1 MVQKKKQLFILEQNS
16 MPPQSVSEESIAVI
30 IYLYYLDTIKNY
42 ITYIEAVPKDYD
54 IYIVSS
60 NDAVL
65 EKARG
70 FLEKREA
77 VYILKEN
84 RGRDISAVLIAA
96 APVLKKYDRVC
107 FIHDKSANAEYLEE
121 DTAFWIYNL
130 WTNTLGSEA
139 YIRKINQLF
148 DKDKTLGLLAPP
160 EPYGEFLSHWYGDT
174 WFENYDTTRQL
185 AERLKLDVEVTQ
197 EEQLTTLST
206 VFWARTAALKKLMD
220 YPWKYED
227 FPEEPLPIDGTLN
240 HAIERI
246 FPFVVLDAGFTTG
259 VVMRKQYAE
268 ELLLLV
274 QRDMRYMYFLLQERE
289 NVSNLHQIRCA
300 GKWVAIAGDFFERH
314 KNIYIYGAG
323 YYGEKLYFFLKNR
336 GINVTGFIITDGHKK
351 EAEMYGVPIVEIS
364 GINKELDIGVV
375 IGVSY
380 EYRPEVEE
388 TLHRYGIVEYI
399 EII

>member
-1 MVQKKKQLFILEQNS
+1 MAQKKEQLFILEQDG
-16 MPPQSVSEESIAVI
+16 MPAQTASGESTAVI
-30 IYLYYLDTIKNY
+30 IYLYYLDTVKNY
-42 ITYIEAVPKDYD
+42 ISYIEIVPREYD

-60 NDAVL
+60 NEVVL
-65 EKARG
+65 KKVQG
-70 FLEKREA
+70 FLVEQEA
-77 VYILKEN
+77 IYILKEN

-148 DKDKTLGLLAPP
+148 DEDKTLGLLVPP

-174 WFENYDTTRQL
+174 WFENYDATRQL

-197 EEQLTTLST
+197 EEQLTALST

-246 FPFVVLDAGFTTG
+246 FSFVALDAGFTTG
-259 VVMRKQYAE
+259 IVMRKQYAQE
-268 ELLLLV
+268 QLLLA
-274 QRDMRYMYFLLQERE
+274 QRDMRYMYFLLRERE
-289 NVSNLHQIRCA
+289 NVSNLHQIKCVR
-300 GKWVAIAGDFFERH
+300 KWAAIAGDFFERH
-314 KNIYIYGAG
+314 KKIYIYGAG
-323 YYGEKLYFFLKNR
+323 YYGEKLYLFLKNR
-336 GINVTGFIITDGHKK
+336 GINAVGFIVTDGHKN
-351 EAEMYGVPIVEIS
+351 EAEMHGKPIVEIS
-364 GINKELDIGVV
+364 GLKKDSDTGVV

-388 TLHRYGIVEYI
+388 TLRRYGIAEYI
-399 EII
+399 EVL

>member
-1 MVQKKKQLFILEQNS
+1 MAQKKEQLFILEEDG
-16 MPPQSVSEESIAVI
+16 MPPRTVSEESAAVI
-30 IYLYYLDTIKNY
+30 IYLYYVDTVKNY
-42 ITYIEAVPKDYD
+42 ISYIETVPKEYD

-60 NDAVL
+60 NEIVL
-65 EKARG
+65 KKAQG
-70 FLEKREA
+70 FLVEREA
-77 VYILKEN
+77 VCILKEN

-107 FIHDKSANAEYLEE
+107 FIHDKSANAEYLEK

-130 WTNTLGSEA
+130 WSNTLGSEM

-148 DKDKTLGLLAPP
+148 DENKMLGLLVPP

-174 WFENYDTTRQL
+174 WFENYDATRQL
-185 AERLKLDVEVTQ
+185 AECLNLDVQVTQ
-197 EEQLTTLST
+197 EEQLTALST
-206 VFWARTAALKKLMD
+206 VFWARTAALKKIVD

-259 VVMRKQYAE
+259 IVMRKQYAE

-274 QRDMRYMYFLLQERE
+274 QRDMRHMYFLLRERE
-289 NVSNLHQIRCA
+289 KVSNLHQIKCA

-314 KNIYIYGAG
+314 KKIYIYGAG
-323 YYGEKLYFFLKNR
+323 YYGKKLYFFLKNR
-336 GINVTGFIITDGHKK
+336 GINTAGFIVTDGHKK
-351 EAEMYGVPIVEIS
+351 EAEIHGIPIVEIS
-364 GINKELDIGVV
+364 RIKEESDIGVV

-380 EYRPEVEE
+380 EYRLEVEE
-388 TLHRYGIVEYI
+388 TLRRHGIAEYI
-399 EII
+399 EIL

>member
-1 MVQKKKQLFILEQNS
+1 MVQKRERLFILEQDD
-16 MPPQSVSEESIAVI
+16 MPPQSNSEESAAVI
-30 IYLYYLDTIKNY
+30 IYLYYLDTVKNY
-42 ITYIEAVPKDYD
+42 ISYIEAVPKEYD

-60 NDAVL
+60 NEAVL
-65 EKARG
+65 KKVQG
-70 FLEKREA
+70 FLKEREA

-107 FIHDKSANAEYLEE
+107 FIHDKRANAEYLEE

-148 DKDKTLGLLAPP
+148 DEDKTLGLLAPP

-174 WFENYDTTRQL
+174 WFENYDATRQL
-185 AERLKLDVEVTQ
+185 AERLKLDVEMKE
-197 EEQLTTLST
+197 EEQLSTLST
-206 VFWARTAALKKLMD
+206 VFWARTAALKKLID

-246 FPFVVLDAGFTTG
+246 FPFAASDAGFTTG
-259 VVMRKQYAE
+259 IVMRKQYAE
-268 ELLLLV
+268 ELLFFV
-274 QRDMRYMYFLLQERE
+274 QRDMRYMYFLLRERE
-289 NVSNLHQIRCA
+289 NVSNLHQIKCA
-300 GKWVAIAGDFFERH
+300 GKWDEITGDFFERH
-314 KNIYIYGAG
+314 SKIYIYGAG

-336 GINVTGFIITDGHKK
+336 GIHVTGFIVTDGHKK
-351 EAEMYGVPIVEIS
+351 EAEMYGMPIVEIS
-364 GINKELDIGVV
+364 GIKKESDIGVV

-388 TLHRYGIVEYI
+388 TLRRYGIMEYI
-399 EII
+399 EIL

>member
-197 EEQLTTLST
+197 EVQLTTLST

>member
-336 GINVTGFIITDGHKK
+336 GINLTCFIITDGHKK

>member
-1 MVQKKKQLFILEQNS
+1 M
-16 MPPQSVSEESIAVI
+16 
-30 IYLYYLDTIKNY
+30 
-42 ITYIEAVPKDYD
+42 
-54 IYIVSS
+54 
-60 NDAVL
+60 
-65 EKARG
+65 
-70 FLEKREA
+70 
-77 VYILKEN
+77 
-84 RGRDISAVLIAA
+84 
-96 APVLKKYDRVC
+96 
-107 FIHDKSANAEYLEE
+107 EE

-206 VFWARTAALKKLMD
+206 VFWARTKKKKKLMD

-240 HAIERI
+240 HAIERL

-323 YYGEKLYFFLKNR
+323 YYGEKL
-336 GINVTGFIITDGHKK
+336 
-351 EAEMYGVPIVEIS
+351 
-364 GINKELDIGVV
+364 
-375 IGVSY
+375 
-380 EYRPEVEE
+380 
-388 TLHRYGIVEYI
+388 
-399 EII
+399 

>member
-336 GINVTGFIITDGHKK
+336 GVNVTGFIITDGHKK

>member
-1 MVQKKKQLFILEQNS
+1 MKIFQKNHCQL
-16 MPPQSVSEESIAVI
+16 
-30 IYLYYLDTIKNY
+30 
-42 ITYIEAVPKDYD
+42 
-54 IYIVSS
+54 
-60 NDAVL
+60 
-65 EKARG
+65 
-70 FLEKREA
+70 
-77 VYILKEN
+77 
-84 RGRDISAVLIAA
+84 
-96 APVLKKYDRVC
+96 
-107 FIHDKSANAEYLEE
+107 
-121 DTAFWIYNL
+121 
-130 WTNTLGSEA
+130 
-139 YIRKINQLF
+139 
-148 DKDKTLGLLAPP
+148 
-160 EPYGEFLSHWYGDT
+160 
-174 WFENYDTTRQL
+174 
-185 AERLKLDVEVTQ
+185 
-197 EEQLTTLST
+197 
-206 VFWARTAALKKLMD
+206 
-220 YPWKYED
+220 
-227 FPEEPLPIDGTLN
+227 TLN

>member
-220 YPWKYED
+220 YQWKYED

>member
-1 MVQKKKQLFILEQNS
+1 MVQKKEQLFILEQNS

-42 ITYIEAVPKDYD
+42 IAYIETVPKEYD

-65 EKARG
+65 ENAQG

-96 APVLKKYDRVC
+96 APVMKKYDRVC

-148 DKDKTLGLLAPP
+148 DEDKTLGLLAPP

-174 WFENYDTTRQL
+174 WFENYDATRQL

-197 EEQLTTLST
+197 VEQLTTLST
-206 VFWARTAALKKLMD
+206 VFWVRTAALKKLMD

-300 GKWVAIAGDFFERH
+300 GKWVEIAGDFFERH

-323 YYGEKLYFFLKNR
+323 YYGEKLYFFLRNR
-336 GINVTGFIITDGHKK
+336 GINVTGFIVTNGHKK

-364 GINKELDIGVV
+364 GINKDLDIGVV

-388 TLHRYGIVEYI
+388 TLHRYGIIEYI

>member
-1 MVQKKKQLFILEQNS
+1 MELKKERLFILDQDD
-16 MPPQSVSEESIAVI
+16 MPKKTVLRESTAVI
-30 IYLYYLDTIKNY
+30 IYLYYFDTIKDYLPYMNQ
-42 ITYIEAVPKDYD
+42 IPKEYD
-54 IYIVSS
+54 VCVISSDQSVLNEVKRFFSNRNAIY
-60 NDAVL
+60 L
-65 EKARG
+65 
-70 FLEKREA
+70 
-77 VYILKEN
+77 LKEN
-84 RGRDISAVLIAA
+84 RGRDISAFLIAA
-96 APVLKKYDRVC
+96 VPVLEKYERIC

-130 WTNTLGSEA
+130 WTNTLGSEV

-148 DKDKTLGLLAPP
+148 DDDKTLGLLAPP

-174 WFENYDTTRQL
+174 WFENYDATRQL

-197 EEQLTTLST
+197 EEQLTALST
-206 VFWARTAALKKLMD
+206 VFWARTSALKKLVH

-246 FPFVVLDAGFTTG
+246 FPFAALDAGFTTG
-259 VVMRKQYAE
+259 IVMRKQYAE

-274 QRDMRYMYFLLQERE
+274 QRDMRYMYFLLRERE
-289 NVSNLHQIRCA
+289 HISNLHQIKCA
-300 GKWVAIAGDFFERH
+300 GKWGAIAGDFFERH

-336 GINVTGFIITDGHKK
+336 GINTSGFIVTDGHKK
-351 EAEMYGVPIVEIS
+351 ETEMHGKPIVEI
-364 GINKELDIGVV
+364 GELKRDSDIGVV

-388 TLHRYGIVEYI
+388 TLRRYGIAEYI
-399 EII
+399 EIL

>member
-300 GKWVAIAGDFFERH
+300 GKWVAIAGDFFDRH

>member
-1 MVQKKKQLFILEQNS
+1 MAQKKEQLFILDQDG
-16 MPPQSVSEESIAVI
+16 MPPKTVSGESTAVI
-30 IYLYYLDTIKNY
+30 IYLYYLDTVKDY
-42 ITYIEAVPKDYD
+42 ISYIETVPKEYD

-60 NDAVL
+60 NEVVL
-65 EKARG
+65 KKVQE
-70 FLEKREA
+70 FLVKREA
-77 VYILKEN
+77 IYILKEN

-107 FIHDKSANAEYLEE
+107 FIHDKSANAKYLEE

-148 DKDKTLGLLAPP
+148 DEDKTLGLLAPP

-174 WFENYDTTRQL
+174 WFENYDATRQL
-185 AERLKLDVEVTQ
+185 AKRLKLDVEVKQ
-197 EEQLTTLST
+197 EEQRAALST
-206 VFWARTAALKKLMD
+206 VFWARTAALKKLID

-227 FPEEPLPIDGTLN
+227 FPEEPLPIDGTIN

-246 FPFVVLDAGFTTG
+246 FSFVALDAGFTTG
-259 VVMRKQYAE
+259 IVMRKQYAE
-268 ELLLLV
+268 KLLFLV
-274 QRDMRYMYFLLQERE
+274 QRDMRHMYFLLRERE
-289 NVSNLHQIRCA
+289 RVSNLHQIKCA
-300 GKWVAIAGDFFERH
+300 RKWGIIAGDFFERH
-314 KNIYIYGAG
+314 RNIYIYGAG

-336 GINVTGFIITDGHKK
+336 GINVTGFIVTDGHKK
-351 EAEMYGVPIVEIS
+351 EAKMHGMPIMEIS
-364 GINKELDIGVV
+364 EIKKDSNIGVV

-388 TLHRYGIVEYI
+388 TLHKYGIAEYI
-399 EII
+399 EIL

>member
-1 MVQKKKQLFILEQNS
+1 MAQKKEQLFILEQNG
-16 MPPQSVSEESIAVI
+16 MLPQTVSEESVAVI
-30 IYLYYLDTIKNY
+30 IYLYYLDTVKDY
-42 ITYIEAVPKDYD
+42 IPYIEVVPREYD

-60 NDAVL
+60 NEAVL
-65 EKARG
+65 KKVQG
-70 FLEKREA
+70 FLLERET

-130 WTNTLGSEA
+130 WTNTLGTET
-139 YIRKINQLF
+139 YIRKVNQLF
-148 DKDKTLGLLAPP
+148 DEDKTLGLLVPP

-174 WFENYDTTRQL
+174 WFENYNATRQL

-206 VFWARTAALKKLMD
+206 VFWARTAALKKLVH
-220 YPWKYED
+220 YPWKYKD

-246 FPFVVLDAGFTTG
+246 FSFVALDAGFTTG
-259 VVMRKQYAE
+259 TIMRKQYAE
-268 ELLLLV
+268 ELLLLT
-274 QRDMRYMYFLLQERE
+274 QRDMRYMYFLLRERE
-289 NVSNLHQIRCA
+289 NVSNLHQIKCA
-300 GKWVAIAGDFFERH
+300 GKWVAIAGNFFERH
-314 KNIYIYGAG
+314 KSIYIYGAG
-323 YYGEKLYFFLKNR
+323 YYGEKLYFYLKNR
-336 GINVTGFIITDGHKK
+336 GISADGFIVTDGYKK
-351 EAEMYGVPIVEIS
+351 ETEMYGMPIVEIS
-364 GINKELDIGVV
+364 ELKKDSDIGVV

-380 EYRPEVEE
+380 EYRSEVEAN
-388 TLHRYGIVEYI
+388 LRRHGIVEYI
-399 EII
+399 EIL